1 MPPSN
6 MWNFGYINEHWIM
19 NHKLEWYSTAYHNQ
33 YKYFYCDSNVWIERK
48 QKTKEYEIIDQ
59 KFNDHVRNMKTVFKP
74 LLHILDWGGTSME
87 REGLSYPSVVVAERE
102 TLYHLSSLIER
113 VMFSWWLYFLQ
124 VMLLSR
130 EEQVT
135 E

>member
-19 NHKLEWYSTAYHNQ
+19 NHKLEWNFQSIPSPIQVLFT
-33 YKYFYCDSNVWIERK
+33 VTERK